1 MFNTKLKHKNSHLSL
16 TILAQTFQK
25 YVFDIKKN
33 TTNRDRLQERSR
45 IKLVT
50 RSGSRKCE
58 YEVPLGDDELREINL
73 VFFGS
78 EHGYPREFQDVG
90 IALTNGE
97 FRDTIK
103 TI

>member
-16 TILAQTFQK
+16 TILAQTFEK
-25 YVFDIKKN
+25 YFFDIKKN
-33 TTNRDRLQERSR
+33 TTNRDRLQERTR

-50 RSGSRKCE
+50 GVGLENS
-58 YEVPLGDDELREINL
+58 YEVLLGDDELREINL

>member
-16 TILAQTFQK
+16 TILAQTSEK
-25 YVFDIKKN
+25 YFFDIKTN
-33 TTNRDRLQERSR
+33 TTDRDRLEERGR
-45 IKLVT
+45 IKLVA
-50 RSGSRKCE
+50 GVDLE
-58 YEVPLGDDELREINL
+58 AAYEVLLGDDELREINL
-73 VFFGS
+73 VFFGLK
-78 EHGYPREFQDVG
+78 HGYPREFQDVG

>member
-16 TILAQTFQK
+16 TILAQTFEK
-25 YVFDIKKN
+25 YFFDIKKN
-33 TTNRDRLQERSR
+33 TTNGDRLQERSR

-50 RSGSRKCE
+50 GVDLE
-58 YEVPLGDDELREINL
+58 NAYEVLLGEDELREINL
-73 VFFGS
+73 VFFGPK
-78 EHGYPREFQDVG
+78 HGYPREFQDVG